1 MVSPL
6 PRLVRCYLSLHLDGY
21 FPYGALKR
29 NHSFVPIS
37 FKKSENKACSQKK
50 SACYKKLYTSLDKW
64 GKLLWFNIQVFL
76 KSRMFP
82 EIKLSAQAPEGIWI
96 SESQSIT
103 WHVISSGESLSHVWL
118 FATPWTAVRQAS
130 LSFTNSR
137 SLVRCHGSSLFRDR
151 QTLAEVLHRISESII
166 YRAHGQA
173 GNLRTSSRTLSSHIQ
188 WNSHIGCPFLSV
200 PQKLVEMNV

>member
-1 MVSPL
+1 MVHLKEIILLYP
-6 PRLVRCYLSLHLDGY
+6 YL
-21 FPYGALKR
+21 LKR
-29 NHSFVPIS
+29 VKI
-37 FKKSENKACSQKK
+37 KLAVKKK

-64 GKLLWFNIQVFL
+64 RKLLWFNIQVFL

-96 SESQSIT
+96 CESQSIT